1 MRNTDLKTQIMTGYE
16 IKEGTIKS
24 SSGKVV
30 SNFTTYHV
38 YQDEGD
44 NRIYCHC
51 YSDYDEMI
59 LTHPELALIKEV
71 VKN

>member
-1 MRNTDLKTQIMTGYE
+1 MRNADLKTQIMTGYE
-16 IKEGTIKS
+16 ERACTIKS
-24 SSGKVV
+24 SSGDIV

-44 NRIYCHC
+44 ERIYCHC

-59 LTHPELALIKEV
+59 LAHPELD
-71 VKN
+71 NR